1 MTDRAKIAVI
11 GAGSWSAFAHI
22 PTLKSHPD
30 ADLVALADINPE
42 ALEKAAEHG
51 GVERVYADYH
61 DLLDS
66 ENLDGVVV
74 AVWHAAH
81 YDTARACLERGL
93 HMVLEKPMVL
103 QACHARDLCELAD
116 SRGLEIVMSYPWQ
129 FLPQSRRVRE
139 LLSSGILGQ
148 IDYIVDTFA
157 SGCYPLYRGN
167 ADHEEPNAPEYADG
181 SPGPD
186 HVYDDPERS
195 GGGQGHL
202 QMTHS
207 AALMLYLTGLRA
219 TSVQAQMN
227 AIDTKVDVVDSC
239 IVRLDNGAL
248 ATVGSTGTCTVGE
261 GRLDLQIYCRKGWI
275 ELEYIGLT
283 GTVHFDDGTEEDL
296 SPGEDAEVGYGAF
309 EAYPAHLPC
318 ENLVDIILGRGPNL
332 SPGIY
337 GWRSVELLDAAYR
350 SAAQEGRVVSVDSL
364 YA

>member
-1 MTDRAKIAVI
+1 MADRARIAVI

-30 ADLVALADINPE
+30 VDLVALADINPE
-42 ALEKAAEHG
+42 ALAKAAEHG
-51 GVERVYADYH
+51 GVERVYTNYNE
-61 DLLDS
+61 LLDAES
-66 ENLDGVVV
+66 LDGVVV

-81 YDTARACLERGL
+81 HDTARACLERGL
-93 HMVLEKPMVL
+93 HMLLEKPMVL
-103 QACHARDLCELAD
+103 QASHARELCELAD

-139 LLSSGILGQ
+139 LLSSGRLGE

-157 SGCYPLYRGN
+157 SGCYPLYCGST
-167 ADHEEPNAPEYADG
+167 DKEEHDPEYADG
-181 SPGPD
+181 SPGLD
-186 HVYDDPERS
+186 HVYDDPELS
-195 GGGQGHL
+195 AGGQGHL

-219 TSVQAQMN
+219 ASVQAQMN
-227 AIDTKVDVVDSC
+227 TLDTRVDVVDSC

-283 GTVHFDDGTEEDL
+283 GTVHFEDGSEEDL
-296 SPGEDAEVGYGAF
+296 SPGKDAEVGYGEF
-309 EAYPAHLPC
+309 TAYPAHLPC
-318 ENLVDIILGRGPNL
+318 ENLVDIILERGPNL
-332 SPGIY
+332 SPGVY
-337 GWRSVELLDAAYR
+337 GWRSVELLDAAYQ
-350 SAAQEGRVVSVDSL
+350 SAAQDGRVVTVDSL